1 MTDEDKLTLLGKAI
15 RQRDAAARSGWE
27 RDYAG
32 AIAEARA
39 SENPYPKDMS
49 EWHAWNRNKAFRLI
63 ELLRAHRPLI
73 DLTDNDLDG
82 LADLFEA
89 TMTTRGP
96 GAERDEDVH
105 EAARL
110 AETLMMAIRR
120 YEDGRVSDSA
130 RTWAIEEAC
139 KQLAREGRTVQQKR
153 VWDLLT
159 RPKSRRRSP

>member
-1 MTDEDKLTLLGKAI
+1 VTDEDKLTPLGKAI

-49 EWHAWNRNKAFRLI
+49 QWRAWNRNKAFRLI
-63 ELLRAHRPLI
+63 ELLRAHRPLT
-73 DLTDNDLDG
+73 DLTGNDLDA

-89 TMTTRGP
+89 AMTTRRP
-96 GAERDEDVH
+96 GAERDEAVH
-105 EAARL
+105 DAARL

-120 YEDGRVSDSA
+120 YEGGKVPDSA

-139 KQLAREGRTVQQKR
+139 KQLVREGRPVQAQAVR
-153 VWDLLT
+153 DLLS